1 MVSEKHWTHMKKIAC
16 SLFIVLALDSKTLH
30 RIRET
35 TVTVCFS
42 SLLCICV
49 RERVCLGVCAGVL
62 MNAFVCMNVCVF
74 VRACVR
80 VCVFVCMRVYGTE
93 VLRCQHFSPSLPTD
107 YTSNP
112 AANPTAPSDIT
123 ERRLRP
129 QTLR

>member
-1 MVSEKHWTHMKKIAC
+1 MKKIAC

-49 RERVCLGVCAGVL
+49 RERVCVCAGVL

-80 VCVFVCMRVYGTE
+80 VCVFVCMRACVRVRVCFTESQNSKDPYAVASTVYFLT
-93 VLRCQHFSPSLPTD
+93 
-107 YTSNP
+107 
-112 AANPTAPSDIT
+112 
-123 ERRLRP
+123 
-129 QTLR
+129 